1 MVSVNL
7 DARVRQREFAFFFL
21 GAFLLLN
28 IPSKH
33 EIIHSWVPVFG
44 RKKGVEL
51 TDSVCFCWE
60 GGLYFRE
67 FTVVGKEMNSSN
79 STHCQHPDSQRSR
92 EKKKDDGKRCASPFI
107 AQKGEMNFQ

>member
-7 DARVRQREFAFFFL
+7 DARVRQSEFAFFFL

-92 EKKKDDGKRCASPFI
+92 EKKKRMMERDVQARS
-107 AQKGEMNFQ
+107 

>member
-1 MVSVNL
+1 MPPIGLTWLSHSKQLPSTAMKGYQMVSVNL
-7 DARVRQREFAFFFL
+7 DARVRQRGFAFFFL

-51 TDSVCFCWE
+51 TDSVCF
-60 GGLYFRE
+60 
-67 FTVVGKEMNSSN
+67 S
-79 STHCQHPDSQRSR
+79 
-92 EKKKDDGKRCASPFI
+92 
-107 AQKGEMNFQ
+107 